1 MDQDLAKVYVAALT
15 DAEEL
20 GLAAGRVLTRHDA
33 EPSCELST
41 LAKGGS
47 VADGS
52 DDGRRYHWAD
62 AGDLSDARAACIR
75 SRDPFQLIVQ
85 LFDLLFN
92 KLPLAPEHVDQVAHL
107 RRHSSQQETLR
118 VREFWQLARQPGCH
132 LSSSRPAPQREEF

>member
-1 MDQDLAKVYVAALT
+1 MDQDLAEVYVSALT

-20 GLAAGRVLTRHDA
+20 CLAAGRVLTRHDA

-107 RRHSSQQETLR
+107 RRQIRFCVLQDVRHAGLELR
-118 VREFWQLARQPGCH
+118 WRLGKHHTAF
-132 LSSSRPAPQREEF
+132 